1 MYAYYNTKTWADK
14 KVYVEMVRET
24 VESAISNALD
34 EKKAWLEAALEE
46 GVEIHEPRESVLRI
60 SSFEEWCGILKIAII
75 CKQQS
80 MLLRAECT
88 VTWKE
93 PMKK

>member
-14 KVYVEMVRET
+14 
-24 VESAISNALD
+24 ESICRNGKGNSRKCNFKCPGW
-34 EKKAWLEAALEE
+34 KKAWLEAALEE

>member
-34 EKKAWLEAALEE
+34 AKKAWLEAALEE
-46 GVEIHEPRESVLRI
+46 GVEINEERASVWI
-60 SSFEEWCGILKIAII
+60 SIACIFFPETMRYI
-75 CKQQS
+75 WNKH
-80 MLLRAECT
+80 
-88 VTWKE
+88 
-93 PMKK
+93 